1 MSSVAVQ
8 AIGVGKKFG
17 ENVALNNI
25 NLSIQAGQFFSLLGP
40 SGCGK
45 TTLLRMIAGFE
56 RPDSGQLLVDGQDVV
71 KTPPHKRAVNMV
83 FQNYALFPHM
93 DVVQNI
99 AFGLHCKGGLS
110 KAEISAKV
118 QEGLELVRLAS
129 LADRFPS
136 QLSGGQQQ
144 RIALARAI
152 VNRPK
157 VLLLDEPLSA
167 LDPQIREEMQAELA
181 RLQRELG
188 LTFVMVTHDQS
199 EALALSHQ
207 IAVFSRGN
215 IEQIGR
221 PEEIYQAPESLFV
234 AKFIGQTNLLTGTLI
249 SFDDQLVTIKLAE
262 GTAVSARRNSTRN
275 STKENALAVGQAISV
290 WVKPHSISLSQI
302 DRAAGK
308 GTNESKMP
316 NEGTIG
322 GEEKINQLEAL
333 VVAVNY
339 QGFLTEYILQESGGE
354 RLRAVRV
361 NASSNEHNGVPLAC
375 APGDKVLCCFSSS
388 DCSFFSHSQ
397 EPVPSVVGAGKS

>member
-1 MSSVAVQ
+1 LNSVAVQ

-17 ENVALNNI
+17 ENVALNNV
-25 NLSIQAGQFFSLLGP
+25 NLSVESGQFFSLLGP

-56 RPDSGQLLVDGQDVV
+56 KPDSGQLLVSGLDVV

-93 DVVQNI
+93 DVVENI
-99 AFGLHCKGGLS
+99 AFGLRCKGGLS
-110 KAEISAKV
+110 KSEIQDKV
-118 QEGLELVRLAS
+118 KEGLELVRLTS

-167 LDPQIREEMQAELA
+167 LDPQIREEMQSELA

-188 LTFVMVTHDQS
+188 LTFVMVTHDQG

-215 IEQIGR
+215 IEQIGS

-234 AKFIGQTNLLTGTLI
+234 AKFIGQTNLLKGKLV
-249 SFDDQLVTIKLAE
+249 SYDDQVVTIKLPE
-262 GTAVSARRNSTRN
+262 GTAISAKRS
-275 STKENALAVGQAISV
+275 LAKASDLADGVPISI
-290 WVKPHSISLSQI
+290 WVKPHSIWLTDKDQ
-302 DRAAGK
+302 DKAAGEIVLASAK
-308 GTNESKMP
+308 K
-316 NEGTIG
+316 EG
-322 GEEKINQLEAL
+322 KINRLEAV

-339 QGFLTEYILQESGGE
+339 QGFLTEYILQEAGGE

-361 NASSNEHNGVPLAC
+361 NAASEAENGHSLAC
-375 APGDKVLCCFSSS
+375 APGDKVCLCFSSS

-397 EPVPSVVGAGKS
+397 DAPSVAGDVVGDVVGAGKN